1 MVVGSVNAANS
12 LNDCA
17 VYVST
22 RLLGVVMINPEKSS
36 TVLHSLGVGCRV

>member
-36 TVLHSLGVGCRV
+36 TGVTQFRSGV